1 MGLILSM
8 KVFGL
13 PSDYYAKYEGIE
25 EEDTEFLFDSTLEL
39 ERQEDPELEDR
50 LVAAELLRPERLDTV
65 EEVSEPVTS
74 GGNSQHGSLP
84 WQLPPDSQ
92 QGSQQG
98 SLPWQL
104 PHDTDPQD
112 RSVDRSL
119 TEQEFRN
126 SLRSQPGSGQH
137 SLPGLAESSQILRSQ
152 LSDDRSI
159 AQIEQVGKQ
168 FGLQPEQLTYHQ
180 NPFEIFERTSEMT
193 TVSVTTKEE
202 STTHEKIS
210 QLR

>member
-1 MGLILSM
+1 MSSM

-25 EEDTEFLFDSTLEL
+25 EEEAEFFFDSTLEL

-74 GGNSQHGSLP
+74 GGNSQHGSI
-84 WQLPPDSQ
+84 
-92 QGSQQG
+92 
-98 SLPWQL
+98 PWQL

-126 SLRSQPGSGQH
+126 SLRSQPGSGH
-137 SLPGLAESSQILRSQ
+137 LSLPGLAESSQILRSQ

-168 FGLQPEQLTYHQ
+168 FGLQPEQLTYQQ
-180 NPFEIFERTSEMT
+180 NPFEIFERTSEIT